1 MKNLIY
7 ILLFILITTPVFK
20 ANSQTS
26 ILNPVIQNQQNVT
39 HVKEIDSKYFN
50 SKVYLHFTVNGN
62 TETKTV
68 AVERSLDATNYEV
81 IGYVTIIGNN
91 VTVDL
96 AYYFTDELPV
106 LANLYYRLS
115 EYSQNN
121 EANYSETTSVI
132 PIEKTKAATD
142 MVLVIPVCNED
153 ITVGVSN

>member
-1 MKNLIY
+1 
-7 ILLFILITTPVFK
+7 
-20 ANSQTS
+20 
-26 ILNPVIQNQQNVT
+26 
-39 HVKEIDSKYFN
+39 
-50 SKVYLHFTVNGN
+50 VNGN

-132 PIEKTKAATD
+132 PIEKTRAATD